1 MNLSNEKEAQQF
13 LDSTLSAYNA
23 VSLSLATRV
32 AINRCMVEGIQWLG
46 GGMEISP
53 LTSTGRNPT
62 TNWKPDQNRLLATLN
77 RCAKLAHECAAATFP
92 DKMDVDVLPGDRE
105 TGVQGAR
112 KAQILE
118 DTANTMIVSTG
129 YVEAAR
135 TANYRRCIDGTH
147 GLGWGLRTEKQTM
160 KLRAG
165 GEEERYTQTLK
176 AFSFDSTKLCL
187 DPDNQ
192 HLDLYNHDFV
202 IYSDVWTAQKI
213 KRELGIELD
222 ENELQTCGELR
233 ALEMNFNA
241 MSRNSLYT
249 SLPMFSR
256 TKGATVHQMH
266 VKDANGRFSTM
277 LVGVKQ
283 PKKSIDWINWN
294 NQESPFG
301 GCGLPLML
309 LHGHRRPDSM
319 WSVSDVAMLKD
330 DQDRL
335 NLLATFFFRMLQ
347 KNAGYQWLV
356 ARESL
361 DGQDPDEFRSQFNNY
376 VSGLV
381 SYKTGTRDR
390 PHVPPQLIKY
400 PDPPQFVEN
409 SMAMYEEKMRD
420 QVHRPEITSGGYKT
434 HVADKTYQSAKESAN
449 QVLGNRVAEDIA
461 RHEHLIGVGLGTF
474 VKLAQEKSPS
484 VLGQLA
490 RIGFDENDFAVIAE
504 ADPDNLPEIRVRES
518 SIRYQSKEQKEQRL
532 WAAVDRQ
539 ALAPE
544 KLRIAL
550 ADMDIA
556 LDDNDKAFQI
566 EAQKAAARV
575 LEGEEWEPV
584 TLGEYAPM
592 FLTAFRRATFDKK
605 AVYDPA
611 TKARLEQAIQDQMMH
626 EAVGQGA
633 TQQMADPQQA
643 AMPMPQE
650 QQMEAPE
657 TEGPTEADLGQLL
670 QAIQMA
676 STGQTQPA

>member
-1 MNLSNEKEAQQF
+1 MNLSNEKQAQEF
-13 LDSTLSAYNA
+13 LDTTLSAYKTINS
-23 VSLSLATRV
+23 SLGVRV
-32 AINRCMVEGIQWLG
+32 AINRCMYEGIQWLG
-46 GGMEISP
+46 GGMELSP
-53 LTSTGRNPT
+53 LGPYGRNPT

-77 RCAKLAHECAAATFP
+77 RVAKLIHECAAATFP
-92 DKMDVDVLPGDRE
+92 DKMDVDVVPGDRE
-105 TGVQGAR
+105 TGIEGAR

-118 DTANTMIVSTG
+118 DATNAMIVSTG

-135 TANYRRCIDGTH
+135 TANFRRCIDGTH
-147 GLGWGLRTEKQTM
+147 GLGWGLRTEKETV
-160 KLRAG
+160 KLRKG
-165 GEEERYTQTLK
+165 GEEDRYTQTLK
-176 AFSFDSTKLCL
+176 AFTFDSTKLCL
-187 DPDNQ
+187 DPDSQKLDLNQ
-192 HLDLYNHDFV
+192 HEYV
-202 IYSDVWTAQKI
+202 IYSDVWTSQRI
-213 KRELGIELD
+213 RRELGLELD
-222 ENELQTCGELR
+222 DNELQTCGELR
-233 ALEMNFNA
+233 ALEMSFNA
-241 MSRNSLYT
+241 ISRNSLYT
-249 SLPMFSR
+249 SLPMFSQ

-283 PKKSIDWINWN
+283 PKKSIDWINWD

-309 LHGHRRPDSM
+309 MHGHRRADSM
-319 WSVSDVAMLKD
+319 WSVSDAAMLKD

-409 SMAMYEEKMRD
+409 SMGMYEEKMRD

-449 QVLGNRVAEDIA
+449 QVLGNRVAEDIS

-474 VKLAQEKSPS
+474 IKLAQEKSPS
-484 VLGQLA
+484 ALSELA
-490 RIGFDENDFAVIAE
+490 RIGFDEQDFTVIAA
-504 ADPDNLPEIRVRES
+504 ADPYNLPEIRVRES
-518 SIRYQSKEQKEQRL
+518 SIRYQSKEQKESRL

-539 ALAPE
+539 ALAPD

-566 EAQKAAARV
+566 EAQKAANRI
-575 LEGEEWEPV
+575 LEGEEWEPR
-584 TLGEYAPM
+584 TLGEFSPM

-605 AVYDPA
+605 AVYDPE
-611 TKARLEQAIQDQMMH
+611 TLARLEQAIQDQMMH
-626 EAVGQGA
+626 EAVAVGA
-633 TQQMADPQQA
+633 AQQMAE
-643 AMPMPQE
+643 PQE
-650 QQMEAPE
+650 MAPPGMEQGAAPEQAEAPQ
-657 TEGPTEADLGQLL
+657 EADLSQLL
-670 QAIQMA
+670 AAIQMG
-676 STGQTQPA
+676 STGQTQAA